1 MSLNIIF
8 ILVYHEVVYSDF
20 FFMYMTFESS
30 DTQGMEII
38 PHDTQGIAHVVISR
52 SWHGKHFVIL
62 IDLYVACRFPENLHG
77 V

>member
-1 MSLNIIF
+1 
-8 ILVYHEVVYSDF
+8 
-20 FFMYMTFESS
+20 MYMTFESS